1 MRYLVDTCVL
11 SELRRKR
18 PAPSVVT
25 WMKRHFANNDFFVSS
40 ITIAEIERGIRRL
53 ENSDPK
59 RDLLISWLENE
70 IIEQFGDSIIPF
82 DLDVAKKWGEIMAD
96 ADAIGRPRPPLDAQ
110 IVATALVHNLVIVT
124 RNVADMNFAKV
135 KIINPFNN

>member
-18 PAPSVVT
+18 PAPSVVA

-40 ITIAEIERGIRRL
+40 ITIAEIERGIHRL
-53 ENSDPK
+53 ERGDPK

-70 IIEQFGDSIIPF
+70 ILEQFGDSIISF
-82 DLDVAKKWGEIMAD
+82 DLAVAKKWGEIMAD
-96 ADAIGRPRPPLDAQ
+96 ADAAGRTRPPLDAQ

-124 RNVADMNFAKV
+124 RNVADMNFANV
-135 KIINPFNN
+135 KIANPFSD

>member
-18 PAPSVVT
+18 PALSVVS
-25 WMKRHFANNDFFVSS
+25 WMKRHFAANDFFVSS

-53 ENSDPK
+53 EHGDP
-59 RDLLISWLENE
+59 RRELLVEWFEGE
-70 IIEQFGDSIIPF
+70 ILGQYGDSIIPF
-82 DLDVAKKWGEIMAD
+82 GLAEAKKWGEIMAA

-124 RNVADMNFAKV
+124 RNVDDMNFANV
-135 KIINPFNN
+135 KIANPF

>member
-18 PAPSVVT
+18 PAPSVVA

-40 ITIAEIERGIRRL
+40 ITIAEIERGIHRL
-53 ENSDPK
+53 ERGDPK

-70 IIEQFGDSIIPF
+70 ILEQFGDSIISF
-82 DLDVAKKWGEIMAD
+82 DLAVAKKWGEIMAD
-96 ADAIGRPRPPLDAQ
+96 ADAAGRTRPPLDAQ

-124 RNVADMNFAKV
+124 RNVADMNFANV
-135 KIINPFNN
+135 KIVNPF